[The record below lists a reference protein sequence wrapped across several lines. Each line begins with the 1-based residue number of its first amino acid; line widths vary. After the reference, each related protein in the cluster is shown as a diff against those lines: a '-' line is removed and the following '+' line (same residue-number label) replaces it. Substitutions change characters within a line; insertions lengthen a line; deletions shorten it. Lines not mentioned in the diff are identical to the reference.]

1 MLATGF
7 DLPKAL
13 IRSIR
18 LSCVASITSRRN
30 VLRAGAGVALCGT
43 VGVLLGG
50 QRGSDGESGPG
61 TDRSPRPLSV
71 SGQWRQYRA
80 DAANTLAKPDT
91 TVLPEAGSVYW
102 RLPAASAPVFDGE
115 RMFLERAN
123 GDASVTIAAH
133 SRETGDSIWEGPDRT
148 GTNRSPAIGRSVFG
162 ASGELT
168 GFDPGDGTVR
178 WQTETNAYGS
188 WAPVVDDGRLYLAGG
203 RFDGTPA
210 MVLAVDGET
219 GETVWTEAFRE
230 TETDIE
236 SGLAVGN
243 GHVFAATTDGQV
255 VALAKSDG
263 ERRWVSDAV
272 ESVRVPVTV
281 GDGSVFVADESGA
294 VSALSAADG
303 VVRWRRPVA
312 TPSGGFAYAEGT
324 LYYAAT
330 DGVYALDAGDGRQ
343 RWVNDQSDP
352 LAPAVGAEAVYVA
365 TGFDDHSLHVV
376 DRATGDWIGSHT
388 FPRIWED
395 DVIRGGARFP
405 PVALDG
411 GLFVTADD
419 GLYAFGP
426 AG

>member
-1 MLATGF
+1 MR
-7 DLPKAL
+7 P
-13 IRSIR
+13 
-18 LSCVASITSRRN
+18 SCVGSITSRRN
-30 VLRAGAGVALCGT
+30 LVRAGAGAALCGA
-43 VGVLLGG
+43 VGYLIGG
-50 QRGSDGESGPG
+50 RAGSDDGSELG

-91 TVLPEAGSVYW
+91 TVLPEAGSVHW

-115 RMFLERAN
+115 RLYLERAN
-123 GDASVTIAAH
+123 GDAGVAIAAH
-133 SRETGDSIWEGPDRT
+133 SSETGDSIWEGPGRT
-148 GTNRSPAIGRSVFG
+148 GTNRSLAIGRSVFG

-168 GFDPGDGTVR
+168 GLGPRDGTVR
-178 WQTETNAYGS
+178 WQVGTDAHVG
-188 WAPVVDDGRLYLAGG
+188 WAPVVDDGRLYVTGR

-210 MVLAVDGET
+210 MVLAMDGET

-230 TETDIE
+230 TEADIE
-236 SGLAVGN
+236 SGLAVGDA
-243 GHVFAATTDGQV
+243 HVFAATTDGRV

-303 VVRWRRPVA
+303 IVRWRRPVA
-312 TPSGGFAYAEGT
+312 TPSGGFAYGERT

-330 DGVYALDAGDGRQ
+330 DGVYALDAGDGTR
-343 RWVNDQSDP
+343 RWVNDQSEP
-352 LAPAVGAEAVYVA
+352 LAPAVGADAVYVA
-365 TGFDDHSLHVV
+365 TGFDDHSLHAV
-376 DRATGDWIGSHT
+376 DRATGDWLWSHT
-388 FPRIWED
+388 FSRIVED